1 MIDRRDL
8 LALAAGAAA
17 FACAGPALAQTAAKP
32 AAPAPAAKDAVSI
45 MELMAEPP
53 AKDLWIGK
61 ADAPVTVVEYASLT
75 CGHCAHFHESTWPTL
90 KSKYVETGKVR
101 YVLRDFPLDPVAA
114 AGSML
119 ARCAGD
125 DKRASVVDLLFSNQ
139 QKWLVNKP
147 VDALRDLLKQAGFT
161 QESFDACLKNQEL
174 YDAVIKTR
182 EAASEK
188 FGINSTPS
196 FFINGKLHRGALTVA
211 ELEKI
216 LDPLLAG
223 K

>member
-1 MIDRRDL
+1 MIDRREFL
-8 LALAAGAAA
+8 VFAAAAGLAAT
-17 FACAGPALAQTAAKP
+17 GPALAQAQK
-32 AAPAPAAKDAVSI
+32 APPEKDAVSLV
-45 MELMAEPP
+45 ELMAEP
-53 AKDLWIGK
+53 ATKDLWLGK
-61 ADAPVTVVEYASLT
+61 PDAPVTIVEYASLT
-75 CGHCAHFHESTWPTL
+75 CGHCAHFHETTWPTL
-90 KSKYVETGKVR
+90 KSKYVDTGKAR

-139 QKWLVNKP
+139 TKWLVNKP

-216 LDPLLAG
+216 LAPLLAG

>member
-1 MIDRRDL
+1 MDRREF
-8 LALAAGAAA
+8 LALAAAAGVAGATAPGA
-17 FACAGPALAQTAAKP
+17 ALAQAKP
-32 AAPAPAAKDAVSI
+32 AEAKDAVSVV
-45 MELMAEPP
+45 ELMAEP
-53 AKDLWIGK
+53 ATKDLWIGK
-61 ADAPVTVVEYASLT
+61 PDAPVTIVEYASLT
-75 CGHCAHFHESTWPTL
+75 CGHCAHFHEGTWPTL
-90 KSKYVETGKVR
+90 KSKYIDTGKAR
-101 YVLRDFPLDPVAA
+101 FVLRDFPLDPLAA

-125 DKRASVVDLLFSNQ
+125 DKRQAVVDLLFANQ
-139 QKWLVNKP
+139 AKWLVDKP
-147 VDALRDLLKQAGFT
+147 LDPMRDLLKQAGFT
-161 QESFDACLKNQEL
+161 QESFDACLKNQTL

-188 FGINSTPS
+188 FGINSTPT
-196 FFINGKLHRGALTVA
+196 FFINGKLQRGAMTVA

>member
-17 FACAGPALAQTAAKP
+17 FASGAPALAQTAAKP
-32 AAPAPAAKDAVSI
+32 AAPAKDSVSVV
-45 MELMAEPP
+45 ELMAEPP
-53 AKDLWIGK
+53 ARDLWQGK

>member
-1 MIDRRDL
+1 MDRREF
-8 LALAAGAAA
+8 LALAAAAGAA
-17 FACAGPALAQTAAKP
+17 FAATPVAALAQAKP
-32 AAPAPAAKDAVSI
+32 AEAKDAVSVV
-45 MELMAEPP
+45 ELMAEP
-53 AKDLWIGK
+53 ATKDLWIGK
-61 ADAPVTVVEYASLT
+61 PDAPVTIVEYASLT
-75 CGHCAHFHESTWPTL
+75 CGHCAHFHEGTWPTL
-90 KSKYVETGKVR
+90 KSKYIDSGKVR
-101 YVLRDFPLDPVAA
+101 FVLRDFPLDPLAA

-125 DKRASVVDLLFSNQ
+125 DKRQAVVELLFANQ
-139 QKWLVNKP
+139 AKWLVDKP
-147 VDALRDLLKQAGFT
+147 LDPMRDLLKQAGFT
-161 QESFDACLKNQEL
+161 QESFDACLKNQTL

-188 FGINSTPS
+188 FGINSTPT
-196 FFINGKLHRGALTVA
+196 FFIDGKLQRGAMTVA

>member
-17 FACAGPALAQTAAKP
+17 RAAGAPALAQT
-32 AAPAPAAKDAVSI
+32 APAAKDAVALV
-45 MELMAEPP
+45 ELLAPP
-53 AKDLWIGK
+53 PVKDLWQGK
-61 ADAPVTVVEYASLT
+61 ADAPVTVVEYASMT
-75 CGHCAHFHESTWPTL
+75 CGHCAHFHEGTWPTL

-139 QKWLVNKP
+139 TKWLVNKP